1 MEVVGNKVSVTS
13 VIPASLGYLEGPLPS
28 MFDGK
33 ALLVTI
39 TQDKLYTTTEWL
51 ADVSAFVDAQFAP
64 ELLYEA
70 SRKPAARRFFAT

>member
-1 MEVVGNKVSVTS
+1 
-13 VIPASLGYLEGPLPS
+13 

-39 TQDKLYTTTEWL
+39 TQDKPYTTTEWL

-70 SRKPAARRFFAT
+70 SRKPAARRFFVT

>member
-1 MEVVGNKVSVTS
+1 MGNKVLVTS

>member
-1 MEVVGNKVSVTS
+1 
-13 VIPASLGYLEGPLPS
+13 